1 MNAFPMSHTQLR
13 GWIKRRFGL
22 MAMLLVVTGTD
33 IGQTAEGSVAP
44 LKFRDAD
51 FVELVEA
58 VSAATGK
65 SFIIDPHIHARVTMV
80 SSAQMSSSAFY
91 DAFLAL
97 LPVCGFVTKTEG
109 PLVTIL
115 PDPNAAGFI
124 RVSQPYLSS
133 CSPVARWE
141 Q

>member
-1 MNAFPMSHTQLR
+1 MNPLPKNRTQVQ
-13 GWIKRRFGL
+13 GWIKGRLGF
-22 MAMLLVVTGTD
+22 MATLLVAAGTAT
-33 IGQTAEGSVAP
+33 GQTAEGSVAP
-44 LKFRDAD
+44 LNFRDAD

-97 LPVCGFVTKTEG
+97 LPVCGFVIKTEG
-109 PLVTIL
+109 NLLVIL
-115 PDPNAAGFI
+115 PDPNATGLV
-124 RVSQPYLSS
+124 RVSEPYLSS
-133 CSPVARWE
+133 CSPVAR
-141 Q
+141 